1 MCVKHLSKLIVH
13 HVMKIMS
20 NTRDNDSTKDGIDFV
35 KHSSTYDTNAINRAV
50 EKASRDPS
58 FITDSV
64 HLLKGIQFP
73 AYKHDILTHIKSTT
87 SDLEVISLFESLDGY
102 IQYKDQYYVKRHLK
116 KIILKRKKC
125 IK

>member
-1 MCVKHLSKLIVH
+1 MHRQGPSQHYPQCLFWTAFWEYVRKTLIKLIVQ

-20 NTRDNDSTKDGIDFV
+20 NTRDNDSTKEGIDFV
-35 KHSSTYDTNAINRAV
+35 NHSSTYDTNAINRAV

-73 AYKHDILTHIKSTT
+73 AYKHDILTHIKNTI
-87 SDLEVISLFESLDGY
+87 SDLEVISLFESLD
-102 IQYKDQYYVKRHLK
+102 
-116 KIILKRKKC
+116 
-125 IK
+125 